1 MSLHFYPFFSLSY
14 YDQTPIT
21 FFYQKQIISDQN
33 IWSHYRR
40 PSKMGRS
47 WSYINFWLGEFL
59 KNGVEKF
66 TSHLCLRFK
75 QRPQAAMEA
84 TAATFDRYQRT
95 ELPAILHRHPR
106 FEVAT
111 AVAIYGL
118 LPGAQGWKRSQISIG
133 NKPPGSSTFVP
144 AESAKYVVPLPPLSR
159 RLLYYTFITVE

>member
-1 MSLHFYPFFSLSY
+1 MIKTF
-14 YDQTPIT
+14 DPIIEDH
-21 FFYQKQIISDQN
+21 QKWVEVDAILIFGWEN
-33 IWSHYRR
+33 
-40 PSKMGRS
+40 
-47 WSYINFWLGEFL
+47 FL

-118 LPGAQGWKRSQISIG
+118 LPGAQGSKRSQISIG

-144 AESAKYVVPLPPLSR
+144 AESAK
-159 RLLYYTFITVE
+159 